1 MNMIDKGR
9 RNALYFG
16 GAATLSALFA
26 APLALAQSGTDA
38 TASNKRKVEE
48 GLTAWSRGTGS
59 VLSVLSD
66 DIKWTIPGNS
76 LIAGT
81 TVGKNELN
89 QKINI
94 PFGARFAQSTDKFR
108 PIAINGIYGDADM
121 VIAHFQGRGIAN
133 DGKPYVNNYAWFLK
147 MRDGLAVE
155 GTAFFDSVAF
165 NDLWTR
171 VPVGNVRRE

>member
-1 MNMIDKGR
+1 MKMIEKGR
-9 RNALYFG
+9 RIALSLG
-16 GAATLSALFA
+16 VAAILFTLFSVPQAM
-26 APLALAQSGTDA
+26 AQSGSDV
-38 TASNKRKVEE
+38 TASNKQKVEAA
-48 GLTAWSRGTGS
+48 LTAWSNGGN

-66 DIKWTIPGNS
+66 DIKWTIFGNS

-89 QKINI
+89 AKINV
-94 PFGARFAQSTDKFR
+94 PFGARFAHSTEKFR
-108 PIAINGIYGDADM
+108 PIEVKGIYGEGDM
-121 VIAHFQGRGIAN
+121 VIAQFAGRGIAN

-147 MRDGLAVE
+147 MKDGLVIE

-171 VPVGNVRRE
+171 VPVKN